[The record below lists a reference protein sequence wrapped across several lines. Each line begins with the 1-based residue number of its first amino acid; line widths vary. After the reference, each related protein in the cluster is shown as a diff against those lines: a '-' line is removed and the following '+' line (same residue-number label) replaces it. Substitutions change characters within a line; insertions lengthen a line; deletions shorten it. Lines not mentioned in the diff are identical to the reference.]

1 MHSLRDELAFFFSG
15 KGMPYEK
22 VSLVVAIVVTVVL
35 GTFLA
40 NNYTQDA
47 KVAVIDLD
55 NSQYSHEI
63 IEEMNASPFIKV
75 SAVLNMPAEPK
86 SLFYR
91 DKNIA
96 VVYLPKDLEKNRYS
110 QSAASIGVFYDNT
123 NSAQTADIKKALNT
137 IVAIEN
143 QKGAAQNPVTAA
155 AAETSISLHERELFN
170 PVNSNI
176 NGEVLGFLFFFS
188 SMFFVFATIGIIPRL
203 RLEKKLVLE
212 FKDGS
217 PFSLM
222 TRLVPYG
229 GCLITAIFVGLAILR
244 IGGDLTFSGNILVFL
259 LSLIFYVPALGLFSL
274 LFGWTAA
281 NPGVAAS
288 RMILFIPGGFIFGGP
303 TGPMSALPE
312 WVPII
317 THIFFPLTWEYHFT
331 RDILTRGASFMDCS
345 QEFGALMIYLGAVA
359 LVFCFCFYRAR
370 ASLMKIGEPEN
381 PMIAEG

>member
-22 VSLVVAIVVTVVL
+22 VSLMVAIVVTVVL
-35 GTFLA
+35 SLLLA
-40 NNYTQDA
+40 NNYAKDA
-47 KVAVIDLD
+47 NVTVIDLD
-55 NSQYSHEI
+55 NSKYSHEI
-63 IEEMNASPFIKV
+63 IEAMNASPFIRV

-91 DKNIA
+91 DKSIA

-110 QSAASIGVFYDNT
+110 ESAASIGVFYDNT
-123 NSAQTADIKKALNT
+123 NSAQTADLKKALNE
-137 IVAIEN
+137 IIAIEN
-143 QKGAAQNPVTAA
+143 QKGTAQNPVTAV

-170 PVNSNI
+170 PVNSNS

-188 SMFFVFATIGIIPRL
+188 SMYFVFATIGIIPRL
-203 RLEKKLVLE
+203 RLEKKLDLE
-212 FKDGS
+212 LKEGN

-222 TRLVPYG
+222 MRLIPYG

-244 IGGDLTFSGNILVFL
+244 IIGDLTFSGNIFVFM
-259 LSLIFYVPALGLFSL
+259 LSLIFYVPVLGLFSL

-303 TGPMSALPE
+303 TGPIPVLSE
-312 WVPII
+312 WVQVI
-317 THIFFPLTWEYHFT
+317 THLFFPLTWEYHFT
-331 RDILTRGASFMDCS
+331 RDIITRGASFMDCAKG
-345 QEFGALMIYLGAVA
+345 FGALMIYLGVIA
-359 LVFCFCFYRAR
+359 LIFCLCFYRER
-370 ASLMKIGEPEN
+370 AALIKKRT
-381 PMIAEG
+381 

>member
-22 VSLVVAIVVTVVL
+22 VSLMVAIVVTVVL
-35 GTFLA
+35 SLLLA
-40 NNYTQDA
+40 NNYAKDA
-47 KVAVIDLD
+47 NVTVIDLD
-55 NSQYSHEI
+55 NSKYSHEI
-63 IEEMNASPFIKV
+63 IEAMNASPFIRV

-91 DKNIA
+91 DKSIA

-110 QSAASIGVFYDNT
+110 ESAANIGVFYDNT
-123 NSAQTADIKKALNT
+123 NSAQTADLKKALNE
-137 IVAIEN
+137 IIAIEN
-143 QKGAAQNPVTAA
+143 QKGTAQNPVTAV

-170 PVNSNI
+170 PVNSNS

-188 SMFFVFATIGIIPRL
+188 SMYFVFATIGIIPRL
-203 RLEKKLVLE
+203 RLEKKLDLE
-212 FKDGS
+212 LKEGN

-222 TRLVPYG
+222 MRLIPYG

-244 IGGDLTFSGNILVFL
+244 IIGDLTFSGNIFVFM
-259 LSLIFYVPALGLFSL
+259 LSLIFYVPVLGLFSL

-303 TGPMSALPE
+303 TGPIPVLSE
-312 WVPII
+312 WVQVI
-317 THIFFPLTWEYHFT
+317 THLFFPLTWEYHFT
-331 RDILTRGASFMDCS
+331 RDIITRGASFMDCAKG
-345 QEFGALMIYLGAVA
+345 FGALMIYLGVIA
-359 LVFCFCFYRAR
+359 LIFCLCFYRER
-370 ASLMKIGEPEN
+370 AALIKKRT
-381 PMIAEG
+381 

>member
-22 VSLVVAIVVTVVL
+22 VSLMVAIVVTVVL
-35 GTFLA
+35 SLLLA
-40 NNYTQDA
+40 NNYAKDA
-47 KVAVIDLD
+47 NVTVIDLD
-55 NSQYSHEI
+55 NSKYSHEI
-63 IEEMNASPFIKV
+63 IEAMNASPFIRV

-91 DKNIA
+91 DKSIA

-123 NSAQTADIKKALNT
+123 NSAQTADLKKALNE
-137 IVAIEN
+137 IIAIEN
-143 QKGAAQNPVTAA
+143 QKGTAQNPVTAV

-170 PVNSNI
+170 PVNSNS

-188 SMFFVFATIGIIPRL
+188 SMYFVFATIGIIPRL
-203 RLEKKLVLE
+203 RLEKKLDLE
-212 FKDGS
+212 LKDGN
-217 PFSLM
+217 PFLLM
-222 TRLVPYG
+222 MRLIPYG

-244 IGGDLTFSGNILVFL
+244 IIGDLTFSGNIFVFM
-259 LSLIFYVPALGLFSL
+259 LSLIFYVPVLGLFSL

-303 TGPMSALPE
+303 TGPIPVLSE
-312 WVPII
+312 WVQVI
-317 THIFFPLTWEYHFT
+317 THLFFPLTWEYHFT
-331 RDILTRGASFMDCS
+331 RDIITRGASFMDCAKG
-345 QEFGALMIYLGAVA
+345 FGALMIYLGVIA
-359 LVFCFCFYRAR
+359 LIFCLCFYRER
-370 ASLMKIGEPEN
+370 AALIKKRT
-381 PMIAEG
+381 

>member
-22 VSLVVAIVVTVVL
+22 VSLMVAIVVTVVL
-35 GTFLA
+35 SIFLA
-40 NNYTQDA
+40 NNYAKDA
-47 KVAVIDLD
+47 HVAVIDLD
-55 NSQYSHEI
+55 NSKYSHEI

-75 SAVLNMPAEPK
+75 SAVLNIPTEPK

-91 DKNIA
+91 DQSVA

-110 QSAASIGVFYDNT
+110 QSAGSIGVFYDNT
-123 NSAQTADIKKALNT
+123 NSAQTADVKKALNT
-137 IVAIEN
+137 IIAIEN
-143 QKGAAQNPVTAA
+143 QKGAAQNPVAA
-155 AAETSISLHERELFN
+155 AAADAGISLNERELFN
-170 PVNSNI
+170 PVNSNS
-176 NGEVLGFLFFFS
+176 NGEVLGFLVFFS
-188 SMFFVFATIGIIPRL
+188 SMYFVFATIGIIPRL
-203 RLEKKLVLE
+203 RLEKKLALE
-212 FKDGS
+212 LKDGD

-222 TRLVPYG
+222 MRLIPYG
-229 GCLITAIFVGLAILR
+229 GCLITAIFIGLAILR
-244 IGGDLTFSGNILVFL
+244 IIGDLTFSGNVFVFL

-303 TGPMSALPE
+303 TGPITVLSE
-312 WVPII
+312 WVKVI

-331 RDILTRGASFMDCS
+331 RDILTRGASFMDCAK
-345 QEFGALMIYLGAVA
+345 EFGALMIFLGVVA

-370 ASLMKIGEPEN
+370 TSFMKLKEPKN
-381 PMIAEG
+381 SMITEG